1 MMRFKEKKTK
11 EILNNHTPFSGKVM
25 CVSGSFEGCKK
36 EDIENMLTDAGA
48 EIAKSVTAN
57 TNYVVAEDNLETAK
71 VKIARRK
78 NIPILSLAKIKEM
91 LGEQR

>member
-1 MMRFKEKKTK
+1 M
-11 EILNNHTPFSGKVM
+11 ILLALVLALLLALSVFA
-25 CVSGSFEGCKK
+25 GCKK
-36 EDIENMLTDAGA
+36 EDVENMLTDAGA

-91 LGEQR
+91 LGEEK